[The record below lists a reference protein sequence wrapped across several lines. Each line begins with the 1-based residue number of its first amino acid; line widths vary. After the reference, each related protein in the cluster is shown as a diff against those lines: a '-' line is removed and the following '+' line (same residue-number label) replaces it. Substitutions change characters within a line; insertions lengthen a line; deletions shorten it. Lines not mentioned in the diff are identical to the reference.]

1 MGLVFA
7 LVVAPWLEGGR
18 WRCALRFFAFFLSNA
33 RFPVLPI
40 PQLPL
45 GSVFPET
52 SQKLSKKAE
61 APPPPPS
68 HNMRK
73 RLGSKRCARAR
84 KSGMCTRARSPRW
97 AGWFSHNE
105 GNRFFSPPPT
115 SRRCASA
122 LGQPPWPLRE
132 GRAGP
137 ERSNSCTARLRTGSS
152 SPRRL
157 FHAACGSVFDKK
169 FL

>member
-1 MGLVFA
+1 MAVGRA
-7 LVVAPWLEGGR
+7 VAV
-18 WRCALRFFAFFLSNA
+18 CFRFFAFFLSNA

-73 RLGSKRCARAR
+73 RLGSKRGARALERVVCARAQ
-84 KSGMCTRARSPRW
+84 RAPLDGQGGSRTMK
-97 AGWFSHNE
+97 GT
-105 GNRFFSPPPT
+105 GFSPLPQRPVVAQA
-115 SRRCASA
+115 RW
-122 LGQPPWPLRE
+122 G
-132 GRAGP
+132 
-137 ERSNSCTARLRTGSS
+137 NSPGL
-152 SPRRL
+152 
-157 FHAACGSVFDKK
+157 
-169 FL
+169 

>member
-1 MGLVFA
+1 MAVCF
-7 LVVAPWLEGGR
+7 
-18 WRCALRFFAFFLSNA
+18 RFFAFFLSNA

-73 RLGSKRCARAR
+73 RLGSKRGARAR
-84 KSGMCTRARSPRW
+84 EKEWYVHARS
-97 AGWFSHNE
+97 
-105 GNRFFSPPPT
+105 
-115 SRRCASA
+115 A
-122 LGQPPWPLRE
+122 LPSM
-132 GRAGP
+132 GRVVLAQ
-137 ERSNSCTARLRTGSS
+137 
-152 SPRRL
+152 
-157 FHAACGSVFDKK
+157 
-169 FL
+169 